1 MTGHIQYVRNVE
13 TKLCN
18 LRAFRETYFVVEHIE
33 ISVNSPKLAPGYA
46 IMSLENGEWHIV
58 KNMHY
63 RYDDLYDEEHF
74 KVVGQV
80 DIDNEVKNL
89 ILTAINSTNKT

>member
-1 MTGHIQYVRNVE
+1 MNKFSKGTILR
-13 TKLCN
+13 N
-18 LRAFRETYFVVEHIE
+18 LRAFRETYFVAEHIE
-33 ISVNSPKLAPGYA
+33 ISVNSPKLVSGYA
-46 IMSLENGEWHIV
+46 IMSLDNGEWHIV

-80 DIDNEVKNL
+80 DINSAVKNL
-89 ILTAINSTNKT
+89 ILTTINNTNKV

>member
-1 MTGHIQYVRNVE
+1 M
-13 TKLCN
+13 L
-18 LRAFRETYFVVEHIE
+18 
-33 ISVNSPKLAPGYA
+33 
-46 IMSLENGEWHIV
+46 
-58 KNMHY
+58 Y
-63 RYDDLYDEEHF
+63 RHADLYDEEHF